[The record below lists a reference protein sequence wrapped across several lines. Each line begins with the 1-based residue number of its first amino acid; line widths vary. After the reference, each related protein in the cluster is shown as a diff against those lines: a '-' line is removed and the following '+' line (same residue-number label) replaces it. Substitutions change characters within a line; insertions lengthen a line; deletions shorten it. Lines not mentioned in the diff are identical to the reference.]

1 MEINIKKILKISTL
15 LIMSLLIATAS
26 ATVYRQMRLT
36 GNITVTT
43 PKLVWIEGEDAD
55 ATIDGS
61 VATIS
66 LTVENGTAMNFTSAI
81 YLKNNNQTG
90 SFHYNITIIDGLS
103 SSEFEIAKIH
113 IYDNETTEDWSYR
126 DTIDLTNTND
136 YSVDTLS
143 AGKYL
148 RFTVEIKAINDS
160 PTDTQFIIKVEYWP

>member
-36 GNITVTT
+36 GNITVTA

-55 ATIDGS
+55 ASIDGS
-61 VATIS
+61 IATIS

-81 YLKNNNQTG
+81 YLKNENQTG

-113 IYDNETTEDWSYR
+113 IYDNESTTWSYR
-126 DTIDLTNTND
+126 DTVDLTNTSD
-136 YSVDTLS
+136 YSVGTLN

-148 RFTVEIKAINDS
+148 RFTVEIKAINDQ